1 MNLLE
6 KLTLQ
11 VVDGDIKPG
20 DTVQD
25 WLDTL
30 NEEQLEQLEYLVTIQ
45 EEDPENEEV
54 DIIAQL
60 VVALYSIETAE
71 ISVSESKQLES
82 VNLEEED
89 FFKLFNSFL
98 FLLPFY
104 YWLKQGLVK
113 ISTKLSLVAN
123 MNNEIKLTITEYGK

>member
-6 KLTLQ
+6 KLTGQ
-11 VVDGDIKPG
+11 VVNGDIKPG

-30 NEEQLEQLEYLVTIQ
+30 NEEQLEELEYLVTLQ

-54 DIIAQL
+54 DVIAQL
-60 VVALYSIETAE
+60 VVALYSVETAE
-71 ISVSESKQLES
+71 ISVSESDQLEL
-82 VNLEEED
+82 VDMEEEE
-89 FFKLFNSFL
+89 FFKMFNSFL

-113 ISTKLSLVAN
+113 VSTKLSLLAN
-123 MNNEIKLTITEYGK
+123 MNNEIKITITEYGR